1 MADGSN
7 DVTAIRR
14 AALHE
19 VGYAAASRGLKRK
32 DNPYPV
38 PSVEAV
44 VWERG
49 WADYR
54 KKRVGKKRS

>member
-32 DNPYPV
+32 DNRYSV
-38 PSVEAV
+38 PSVEI
-44 VWERG
+44 RTS
-49 WADYR
+49 R
-54 KKRVGKKRS
+54 LCFTICSR